1 MKKSL
6 QCLIVLVSVFFASA
20 VARKNIAIGGWSP
33 IKNINDPHVTE
44 IANYAVTEHEK
55 RSGEK
60 LKLEK
65 VIKGETQI
73 VAGVNYRLVLATT
86 DGSSSKNYEA
96 LVWEKAWEHFRNLTS
111 FTPVHA

>member
-1 MKKSL
+1 MKPV
-6 QCLIVLVSVFFASA
+6 QCLIVLVFVFFASA
-20 VARKNIAIGGWSP
+20 VARKNIATGGWSP

-44 IANYAVTEHEK
+44 IANYAVTEHDK
-55 RSGEK
+55 QSGQK

-73 VAGVNYRLVLATT
+73 VSGVNYRLVIAAT

-96 LVWEKAWEHFRNLTS
+96 IVLEKEWQHFRSLTS
-111 FTPVHA
+111 FTPLLE